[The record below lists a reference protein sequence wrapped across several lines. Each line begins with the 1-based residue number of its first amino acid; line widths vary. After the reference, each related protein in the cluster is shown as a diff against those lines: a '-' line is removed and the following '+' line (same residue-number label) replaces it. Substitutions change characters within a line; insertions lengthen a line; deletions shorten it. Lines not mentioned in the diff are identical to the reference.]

1 MIAIIFEKYVYYI
14 LKYISKIYIFFL
26 KYIQDMNNKLRFIS
40 FYIIFIF
47 NDINFCNLKKTNVQN
62 INIHEIF

>member
-1 MIAIIFEKYVYYI
+1 
-14 LKYISKIYIFFL
+14 
-26 KYIQDMNNKLRFIS
+26 MNNKLRFIF